1 MNAAE
6 ILSDIGIK
14 NHRVLEG
21 IKKGNKDEFL
31 KGFGGQNA
39 KEKAEA
45 VASILNVAFNKKQKK
60 EAKGFRAHPERRMI
74 GKSNYD
80 IPDLETLRD
89 SYEQIQTAVRMKHI
103 RKLAK
108 DTSEMVGQ
116 ITLETYDQKI
126 LSGEK
131 QKLDP
136 VKEYIKR
143 FSEAQHV
150 FQEYGH
156 GKNVAG

>member
-6 ILSDIGIK
+6 ILSENGIK

-31 KGFGGQNA
+31 KGFAGQNA

-45 VASILNVAFNKKQKK
+45 VANILNVAFNKKMKK
-60 EAKGFRAHPERRMI
+60 EAQQARAHHERIMV
-74 GKSNYD
+74 GKSKYEQ
-80 IPDLETLRD
+80 PALETLKD
-89 SYEQIQTAVRMKHI
+89 SYEQIQEAQHQIHI

-131 QKLDP
+131 QKVDP

-150 FQEYGH
+150 F
-156 GKNVAG
+156 